1 MKMKLELLNAAFDDP
16 RLSEEIKSEIKKE
29 AEIYIFK
36 DESSWQYETDTH
48 VYSLWLDYG
57 KDMNN
62 GFMFEVRLD
71 DLEMFANSLLK
82 SIDMLRRD
90 YKDVIKEKNKNSDSL

>member
-1 MKMKLELLNAAFDDP
+1 
-16 RLSEEIKSEIKKE
+16 
-29 AEIYIFK
+29 
-36 DESSWQYETDTH
+36 
-48 VYSLWLDYG
+48 
-57 KDMNN
+57 MNN

-90 YKDVIKEKNKNSDSL
+90 YKDVIKEKNKNGNLL